1 MHNKFLRIKEDEFS
15 WQGTID
21 EDKLLFIRRLKSPNQ
36 HIFSD
41 INFGSASIDRVALLV
56 ASFIEK
62 TEWPNFS
69 TFIVTNISPNTENE
83 ITIRQRYHDVVQ
95 ILSCSLKSLGFIVT
109 SYNLAKDFERNNAV
123 IHSENLVDVLISKF
137 CLTARYKYN
146 VRN

>member
-69 TFIVTNISPNTENE
+69 TFIVTNISPNIENE
-83 ITIRQRYHDVVQ
+83 IAIRQRYHDVVQ

-123 IHSENLVDVLISKF
+123 IHFEINQKTASKL
-137 CLTARYKYN
+137 LT
-146 VRN
+146 

>member
-83 ITIRQRYHDVVQ
+83 ITIRRRYHDVVQ

-123 IHSENLVDVLISKF
+123 IHFEINQKSASKL
-137 CLTARYKYN
+137 LT
-146 VRN
+146 

>member
-21 EDKLLFIRRLKSPNQ
+21 EDKLLFIRRLKAPNQ

-41 INFGSASIDRVALLV
+41 INFGSTSIDDIALLI
-56 ASFIEK
+56 ASFITK

-69 TFIVTNISPNTENE
+69 MFIVTNISPNTDNE

-109 SYNLAKDFERNNAV
+109 SSNLAKDFERNNAV
-123 IHSENLVDVLISKF
+123 IHFEKDQNSECKP
-137 CLTARYKYN
+137 LT
-146 VRN
+146 

>member
-83 ITIRQRYHDVVQ
+83 ITIRQRYYDVVQ

-123 IHSENLVDVLISKF
+123 IHFEINQKSASKL
-137 CLTARYKYN
+137 LT
-146 VRN
+146 

>member
-21 EDKLLFIRRLKSPNQ
+21 EAKLLFIRRLKSPNQ

-41 INFGSASIDRVALLV
+41 INFGSASIDSVALLV

-69 TFIVTNISPNTENE
+69 TFIVKNISPNTENE

-95 ILSCSLKSLGFIVT
+95 ILSCSLNSLGFIVT

-123 IHSENLVDVLISKF
+123 IHFEINQKLASKL
-137 CLTARYKYN
+137 LT
-146 VRN
+146 

>member
-69 TFIVTNISPNTENE
+69 TFIVTNISPNTKNE

-123 IHSENLVDVLISKF
+123 IHFEINQKSASKL
-137 CLTARYKYN
+137 LT
-146 VRN
+146 